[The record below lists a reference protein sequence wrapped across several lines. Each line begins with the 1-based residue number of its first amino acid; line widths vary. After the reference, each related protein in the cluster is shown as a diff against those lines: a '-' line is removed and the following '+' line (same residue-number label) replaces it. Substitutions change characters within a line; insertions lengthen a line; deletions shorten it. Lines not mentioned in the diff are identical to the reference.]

1 MAPATAAYRRSVVSC
16 RRHNAARHRD
26 ITGGDILPAADTSAV
41 VAAFGRDRAAGDVDI
56 VSGVDAIHVL
66 LRFPTAA
73 ADTSATF
80 AALSAD
86 CATINIDLT
95 AATLIAAANTGSKSV
110 AGGLYRTGVE
120 IQLFTGT
127 SLAAADACAAIAA
140 DGRYDAAPVVRI
152 ALRAEVHIHAVAVHI
167 SVVITVGNIAGR
179 VASSYARRFV
189 AALAGH
195 RGACARQNIKL
206 TLAAVFLY
214 CRAAVGALQGAVL
227 ADEIDICRSLFVQLY
242 GRPLG
247 TGTHLDIYAVN
258 KYVRRGFISLDEYLL
273 IPCPCVPELIGNGRV
288 DVVAPTVLNG
298 DVRCPVVHV
307 NAHVV
312 LWYGIH
318 RPVRCQYCYRQHG
331 QHHAAQ
337 QQDAK
342 YSFLHWLFSSFSCRF
357 GLSVPSFL
365 RFSLLLSR
373 KHSAVMTTAAAK
385 ETTASST

>member
-1 MAPATAAYRRSVVSC
+1 M
-16 RRHNAARHRD
+16 
-26 ITGGDILPAADTSAV
+26 G
-41 VAAFGRDRAAGDVDI
+41 
-56 VSGVDAIHVL
+56 GVDAIHVL
-66 LRFPTAA
+66 LRCPAA
-73 ADTSATF
+73 TADTSASLT
-80 AALSAD
+80 ALSAD

-95 AATLIAAANTGSKSV
+95 AATLIAAAD
-110 AGGLYRTGVE
+110 AGGQAAAVGLHRAGVE
-120 IQLFTGT
+120 IQFLTA
-127 SLAAADACAAIAA
+127 SALAAADACAAIAA
-140 DGRYDAAPVVRI
+140 VGHNRAAPVVRI
-152 ALRAEVHIHAVAVHI
+152 ALRAEVHIDAVAVHI

-258 KYVRRGFISLDEYLL
+258 KYMRRGFISLDEYLL

-318 RPVRCQYCYRQHG
+318 RPVRCQYCCRQQR

-342 YSFLHWLFSSFSCRF
+342 YSFLHFLLPPFCSLKQDSFSF
-357 GLSVPSFL
+357 SVQCTKS
-365 RFSLLLSR
+365 SR
-373 KHSAVMTTAAAK
+373 GYQAAQAPQQNR
-385 ETTASST
+385 

>member
-140 DGRYDAAPVVRI
+140 DGRYCAAPVVRI
-152 ALRAEVHIHAVAVHI
+152 APRAKVHICAVTVHI
-167 SVVITVGNIAGR
+167 QVEQTFCDIPGRIAAADACGL
-179 VASSYARRFV
+179 F
-189 AALAGH
+189 AALTRHRSAGSH
-195 RGACARQNIKL
+195 QHMHL
-206 TLAAVFLY
+206 TLAAVLLDG
-214 CRAAVGALQGAVL
+214 RAAGGALQRAVP
-227 ADEIDICRSLFVQLY
+227 ADEIQISRSL
-242 GRPLG
+242 
-247 TGTHLDIYAVN
+247 
-258 KYVRRGFISLDEYLL
+258 L
-273 IPCPCVPELIGNGRV
+273 I
-288 DVVAPTVLNG
+288 
-298 DVRCPVVHV
+298 
-307 NAHVV
+307 
-312 LWYGIH
+312 
-318 RPVRCQYCYRQHG
+318 
-331 QHHAAQ
+331 
-337 QQDAK
+337 
-342 YSFLHWLFSSFSCRF
+342 
-357 GLSVPSFL
+357 
-365 RFSLLLSR
+365 
-373 KHSAVMTTAAAK
+373 
-385 ETTASST
+385 

>member
-1 MAPATAAYRRSVVSC
+1 MSR

-26 ITGGDILPAADTSAV
+26 ITGGDILPTADTRAV
-41 VAAFGRDRAAGDVDI
+41 VAAFGRDRAAGNVN
-56 VSGVDAIHVL
+56 VVGGVDAIHIL
-66 LRFPTAA
+66 LRFPAA
-73 ADTSATF
+73 TADTSASLT
-80 AALSAD
+80 ALSAD

-95 AATLIAAANTGSKSV
+95 AATLIAAANTGSKSAAV
-110 AGGLYRTGVE
+110 GLHRAGVE
-120 IQLFTGT
+120 VQLLTGT
-127 SLAAADACAAIAA
+127 SPTGTDTSTVSAA

-152 ALRAEVHIHAVAVHI
+152 APRAKVHIHAVAVHI

-214 CRAAVGALQGAVL
+214 CRAAVGALQRAVL

-258 KYVRRGFISLDEYLL
+258 KYMRRGFISLDEYLL

-318 RPVRCQYCYRQHG
+318 RPVRCQYCCRQQR

-337 QQDAK
+337 QQDAE

-373 KHSAVMTTAAAK
+373 KHSAVIATAAAK
-385 ETTASST
+385 ETTATST

>member
-1 MAPATAAYRRSVVSC
+1 MSR

-41 VAAFGRDRAAGDVDI
+41 VAAFGRDRAARDVN
-56 VSGVDAIHVL
+56 VVGGVDAIHIL
-66 LRFPTAA
+66 LRFPAA
-73 ADTSATF
+73 TADTSASLT
-80 AALSAD
+80 ALSAD

-140 DGRYDAAPVVRI
+140 VGHNRAAPVVRI
-152 ALRAEVHIHAVAVHI
+152 APRAKVHIHAVAVHI

-242 GRPLG
+242 GRPQG
-247 TGTHLDIYAVN
+247 AGAHFNIYAVN

-273 IPCPCVPELIGNGRV
+273 IPCPCVPEFIGNGRV
-288 DVVAPTVLNG
+288 DIVAPTVLNG
-298 DVRCPVVHV
+298 YVRCPVVHV

-318 RPVRCQYCYRQHG
+318 RPVRCQYCCRKHG

-337 QQDAK
+337 QHDAED
-342 YSFLHWLFSSFSCRF
+342 SFLHWLFSSCLCRF
-357 GLSVPSFL
+357 GLSVPSFFW
-365 RFSLLLSR
+365 FSMILSR

-385 ETTASST
+385 ETTATST